1 MQTVGGFAM
10 KNLVKG
16 ALDHVG
22 LLDAVRRTKWNIKR
36 GFGRTDRALIE
47 SHLASS
53 PVRKLQL
60 GCGSNKLRGWLNSDL
75 FPSGGDV
82 LHLDATSV
90 FPFPS
95 NTFDFVF
102 SEHMIEHI
110 PYTAGQMMLE
120 ECYRVLKPGGTIR
133 ISTPDLNF
141 VVGLYEDEKSDLQEA
156 YIKWSIDNFVKWA
169 PAASGSY
176 VVNNFVRD
184 WGHQFI
190 YDEKSL
196 SLSLS
201 SARFSNIKRCSL
213 NISDHDALSGLENE
227 TRMPLGFLK
236 LETITMEATKPS

>member
-1 MQTVGGFAM
+1 M
-10 KNLVKG
+10 KKLVKE

-22 LLDAVRRTKWNIKR
+22 LLDGVRRTKWNITR

-47 SHLASS
+47 RHLASS

-60 GCGSNKLRGWLNSDL
+60 GCGSNRLPGWLNSDL
-75 FPSGGDV
+75 FPSAADV

-90 FPFPS
+90 FPLPS
-95 NTFDFVF
+95 NTFHFVY

-120 ECYRVLKPGGTIR
+120 ECYRVLKPGGTVR

-141 VVGLYEDEKSDLQEA
+141 VVGLYQGEKSDLQKA
-156 YIKWSIDNFVKWA
+156 YIKWSTDNFVKWA
-169 PAASGSY
+169 PDASDSY

-196 SLSLS
+196 SLSLG

-213 NISDHDALSGLENE
+213 NVSDHEELSGLENE

-236 LETITMEATKPS
+236 LETITMEATKPL